1 MSGTAVSPNPQKP
14 PPLLL
19 QGIAPHLFTSRAA
32 RTTHRPLAMSHTK
45 ETSNSSMK
53 SLTPDEKRIRSLEDH
68 VTELQSRLK
77 EAEGLINTLIVI
89 ASRYASSHLSTA
101 TAAAA
106 TAKVAATNA
115 TAAANNAAEAV
126 AIANAAVV
134 HAVSDTGMTNGVAPR
149 HGPNSSPVG
158 AERRPSVYVDF
169 CVEPWERRHHDG
181 LPSPNSGVPELS
193 ALGASHATSSFG
205 RELTKAATSRRTL
218 FPPLLRRVISGN
230 STYVPEGEFAGV
242 CTWQDLLR
250 RRTSRRGRVFGVR
263 ARGWRADCGEH
274 AGGDPVPRDTRALLI
289 DGASGSVG
297 TTVVQLARRRVHM
310 SSRPAPNAGSRS
322 CRASVVDYRE
332 NAPLPALRERL
343 RRAANLAQTGLTRAT
358 YSVSPSGERWYVQ
371 RIGGVLRRYAMVST
385 TPTREKAA
393 ALARMVEERRARA
406 VVDDLRARSKCKNS
420 NCLVHAVTAFG
431 LVSCGDLDLVDD
443 DCNVMAAP
451 QTFLRQRNTAGP
463 AADTLD
469 AEISDYAAKKRDEVV
484 WGKTPS
490 GEGQYR
496 LPPRRTAPTDALAVF
511 RVPTT
516 HDVLT
521 LFHPAY
527 PKSHFDLLNLALLG
541 AQLLLFAVLPR
552 ATARAF
558 FLVYFAFWRAA
569 YDAGLGWILTKQSK
583 KTWIVREVQRRGWL
597 DPQRRPATR
606 AWVKN
611 QLVGKMGSD
620 YSFDASLSIDRPVD
634 LSLNYRVKVFALN
647 GYSDR
652 AFRAQINNDN
662 THQLASDHAEIY

>member
-1 MSGTAVSPNPQKP
+1 MHNGEMCGKMRKIAVDEHYLHLG
-14 PPLLL
+14 PPLVENY
-19 QGIAPHLFTSRAA
+19 G
-32 RTTHRPLAMSHTK
+32 
-45 ETSNSSMK
+45 
-53 SLTPDEKRIRSLEDH
+53 
-68 VTELQSRLK
+68 
-77 EAEGLINTLIVI
+77 
-89 ASRYASSHLSTA
+89 
-101 TAAAA
+101 
-106 TAKVAATNA
+106 VAA
-115 TAAANNAAEAV
+115 
-126 AIANAAVV
+126 
-134 HAVSDTGMTNGVAPR
+134 P
-149 HGPNSSPVG
+149 P
-158 AERRPSVYVDF
+158 
-169 CVEPWERRHHDG
+169 
-181 LPSPNSGVPELS
+181 
-193 ALGASHATSSFG
+193 
-205 RELTKAATSRRTL
+205 TK

-242 CTWQDLLR
+242 LHR
-250 RRTSRRGRVFGVR
+250 GRPGRTCCAGGPAHLQRVFGVR

-274 AGGDPVPRDTRALLI
+274 APGGDPAPRDTRLC
-289 DGASGSVG
+289 
-297 TTVVQLARRRVHM
+297 RRRVGRRWDNGRATRAAQGAHVVATC
-310 SSRPAPNAGSRS
+310 SDRTVALVQSLGGLPRERAAASLPCANV
-322 CRASVVDYRE
+322 CRAAIR
-332 NAPLPALRERL
+332 
-343 RRAANLAQTGLTRAT
+343 NLAQTGPLVNTGNLFGVTIWRAVVNT
-358 YSVSPSGERWYVQ
+358 YVPRIFGGDSSDGMRWSA
-371 RIGGVLRRYAMVST
+371 RRPPARA
-385 TPTREKAA
+385 P
-393 ALARMVEERRARA
+393 ARMVEERR
-406 VVDDLRARSKCKNS
+406 KNS

-431 LVSCGDLDLVDD
+431 LVSCGDLDLVDH

-496 LPPRRTAPTDALAVF
+496 LRPRRNTPTDALTVF

-558 FLVYFAFWRAA
+558 FLLYFAFWRAA

-606 AWVKN
+606 ARIR
-611 QLVGKMGSD
+611 
-620 YSFDASLSIDRPVD
+620 AS
-634 LSLNYRVKVFALN
+634 
-647 GYSDR
+647 
-652 AFRAQINNDN
+652 
-662 THQLASDHAEIY
+662 E